1 MYRRRTHATRPQ
13 ARRAARYSSTV
24 YLLNSYV
31 HAAAVALRCASLR
44 FACPQVLVANKID
57 LVNDRVVT
65 EDEGRLLASSHG
77 MMHYQ
82 CSAKTGVGV
91 SEAFMGLAR
100 PPRACPRDN
109 TRSRTMRRA
118 PPAMWRTCCRF
129 FVPRL

>member
-1 MYRRRTHATRPQ
+1 M
-13 ARRAARYSSTV
+13 
-24 YLLNSYV
+24 
-31 HAAAVALRCASLR
+31 
-44 FACPQVLVANKID
+44 LVANKID